1 MCKCASLRECVCAG
15 VCVRSMF
22 IGLPT
27 REHLETETETKTES
41 ETSFSL
47 HSEVAHFAIIIPL
60 CIENETKVSY
70 HLSLCLVA
78 NSIPVSFSV
87 PMCVS
92 VCNVKLSGAKQTE
105 RNPWSCCLLHLL
117 QGRHERCVKFYDKTS
132 LLSVRF
138 D

>member
-1 MCKCASLRECVCAG
+1 M
-15 VCVRSMF
+15 CVRSMF

-78 NSIPVSFSV
+78 NSIYLSLSLCQCV
-87 PMCVS
+87 CVS

-105 RNPWSCCLLHLL
+105 RKPLELLLA
-117 QGRHERCVKFYDKTS
+117 S
-132 LLSVRF
+132 LTPGKARKVRKIL
-138 D
+138 